1 MFVRPATL
9 AGLTPE
15 LNIDPRM
22 LSETTRRKIESLADK
37 YPHRRSALIPSLQLA
52 QEEIGF
58 LPPEVIGELA
68 GIFGLTP
75 NQVYE
80 VASFYT
86 MLYKKQVGKYVI
98 QVCTNISCMLCDSE
112 AILAHLEKR
121 LGVRPGETTPDKKFT
136 LMEVECLA
144 SCDTA
149 PVAQINEDYHE
160 NLTTEKIDQI
170 LDLLR

>member
-1 MFVRPATL
+1 M
-9 AGLTPE
+9 PE
-15 LNIDPRM
+15 FYSGPHM

-37 YPHRRSALIPSLQLA
+37 YPRRRSALIPSLQLA

-58 LPPEVIGELA
+58 LPPEVISELA
-68 GIFGLTP
+68 GIFELTP

-86 MLYKKQVGKYVI
+86 MLYRKQVGKYVI
-98 QVCTNISCMLCDSE
+98 QVCTNISCMLCNSE
-112 AILAHLEKR
+112 AILAHFEKR
-121 LGVRPGETTPDKKFT
+121 LGIRPGETTPDKRFT

-149 PVAQINEDYHE
+149 PVVQINEDYHE

-170 LDLLR
+170 LELLK

>member
-1 MFVRPATL
+1 MFVRPVTF
-9 AGLTPE
+9 AGPMPE
-15 LNIDPRM
+15 LNIDPHM
-22 LSETTRRKIESLADK
+22 LSETTRRKIESLAGK

-52 QEEIGF
+52 QEEVGF
-58 LPPEVIGELA
+58 LPPEVISELA
-68 GIFGLTP
+68 GIFELTP

-86 MLYKKQVGKYVI
+86 MLYKKPVGRYVI
-98 QVCTNISCMLCDSE
+98 QVCTNISCMLCNSE

-121 LGVRPGETTPDKKFT
+121 LGIKPGETTPDKKFT

-170 LDLLR
+170 LELLK

>member
-1 MFVRPATL
+1 MFVRPVAF
-9 AGLTPE
+9 AGPMPE
-15 LNIDPRM
+15 LNIDPHM
-22 LSETTRRKIESLADK
+22 LSETTRRKIESLAGK

-52 QEEIGF
+52 QEEAGF
-58 LPPEVIGELA
+58 LPPEVISELA
-68 GIFGLTP
+68 GIFELTP

-86 MLYKKQVGKYVI
+86 MLYKKQVGRYVI
-98 QVCTNISCMLCDSE
+98 QVCTNISCMLCNSE

-121 LGVRPGETTPDKKFT
+121 LGIKPGETTPDKKFT

-170 LDLLR
+170 LELLK